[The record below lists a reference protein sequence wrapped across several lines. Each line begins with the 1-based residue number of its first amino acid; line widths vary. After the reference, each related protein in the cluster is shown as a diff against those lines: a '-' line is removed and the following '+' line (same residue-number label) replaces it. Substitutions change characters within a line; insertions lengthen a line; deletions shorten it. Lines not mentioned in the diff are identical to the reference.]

1 MMISAAGVRQ
11 GWMYPVPN
19 RLVASNRLGDEN
31 NYGRAKGH
39 SMDPPTEVLGP
50 GFLRRHTRGH
60 IQAKTEKLRDV
71 ARTTGLEFNVT
82 KTKNLRKNASQEAPI
97 TFDCQAIEKVE
108 PFTYVGSTVSKTG
121 GTDEV
126 VKAKI
131 NKARQASATL
141 GAVWRSKNLSCG
153 AKLRLFNNNVKPA
166 LLYGTETWK
175 GTKNLDHKLQVFIN
189 TGLRRILRI
198 RWPERISSQAILP
211 KTRKWKWIRHTL
223 GERKVVFA
231 YTSKMLNHAISNPSK
246 LTYQFVCG

>member
-1 MMISAAGVRQ
+1 MRISAAGVRL

-31 NYGRAKGH
+31 NNGRAKGQ
-39 SMDPPTEVLGP
+39 SMDPPAEALGL
-50 GFLRRHTRGH
+50 GFLRQH

-71 ARTTGLEFNVT
+71 ARTTGLDFNVT

-108 PFTYVGSTVSKTG
+108 PFTYLGSTVSKTG

-126 VKAKI
+126 VKARI

-141 GAVWRSKNLSCG
+141 RAVWRSKNLSCR
-153 AKLRLFNNNVKPA
+153 AKLRLFNSNVKPA
-166 LLYGTETWK
+166 LLYGAETWR
-175 GTKNLDHKLQVFIN
+175 GTKNLNQKLQVFIN

-198 RWPERISSQAILP
+198 RWPERISI
-211 KTRKWKWIRHTL
+211 
-223 GERKVVFA
+223 
-231 YTSKMLNHAISNPSK
+231 
-246 LTYQFVCG
+246 

>member
-1 MMISAAGVRQ
+1 
-11 GWMYPVPN
+11 MYPVPN

-31 NYGRAKGH
+31 NNGRAKGH
-39 SMDPPTEVLGP
+39 SMDPPAEALGL
-50 GFLRRHTRGH
+50 GFLRQH

-82 KTKNLRKNASQEAPI
+82 KTMNLRKNASQEAPI

-108 PFTYVGSTVSKTG
+108 PFTYLGSTVSKTG

-126 VKAKI
+126 VKARI

-141 GAVWRSKNLSCG
+141 RAVWRSKNLSCR
-153 AKLRLFNNNVKPA
+153 AKLRLFNSNVKPA
-166 LLYGTETWK
+166 LLYGAETWR

-198 RWPERISSQAILP
+198 RWPERISI
-211 KTRKWKWIRHTL
+211 
-223 GERKVVFA
+223 
-231 YTSKMLNHAISNPSK
+231 
-246 LTYQFVCG
+246 